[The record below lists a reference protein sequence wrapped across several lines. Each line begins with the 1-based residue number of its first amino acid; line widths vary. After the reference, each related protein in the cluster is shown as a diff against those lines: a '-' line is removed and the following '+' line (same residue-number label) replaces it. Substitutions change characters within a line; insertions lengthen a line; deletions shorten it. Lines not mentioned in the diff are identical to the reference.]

1 MLVDPVSVATLGG
14 GIALAGG
21 LAGSAIG
28 ISIAASAGTAILS
41 QDSKQLKN
49 VIILASIPM
58 SQTFYGLIVLVLV
71 LTSVTPKLATMSGS
85 GVGSGFAVLA
95 CSVIAALAF
104 GTSGAWKGIVCASGI
119 SFLPK
124 TKGRI
129 LTNSIMLAVFVELI
143 SVLGLVFTIMALT
156 MLGLM

>member
-1 MLVDPVSVATLGG
+1 MLTDPASLATIGG

-21 LAGSAIG
+21 VAGSAIG
-28 ISIAASAGTAILS
+28 IAIAASAGAATLS
-41 QDSKQLKN
+41 QDRTQLRN

-71 LTSVTPKLATMSGS
+71 LTQAIPKLATMTGD
-85 GVGSGFAVLA
+85 GGIDGFAVLA
-95 CSVIAALAF
+95 CTVIAALAF
-104 GTSGAWKGIVCASGI
+104 CTSGAWKGNVCASGI

-129 LTNSIMLAVFVELI
+129 LTNSLMLAVFVELI
-143 SVLGLVFTIMALT
+143 AVLGLVFTIMALS

>member
-1 MLVDPVSVATLGG
+1 MLLDPVSVATLGG

-21 LAGSAIG
+21 VTGSAIG
-28 ISIAASAGTAILS
+28 ISTAASAGTAILS
-41 QDSKQLKN
+41 REPKQIRN

-58 SQTFYGLIVLVLV
+58 SQTFYGLIILILII
-71 LTSVTPKLATMSGS
+71 TSVVPQLPATG
-85 GVGSGFAVLA
+85 GSGFTVLA
-95 CSVIAALAF
+95 CSVIAALSFAF
-104 GTSGAWKGIVCASGI
+104 SGAWKGRVCASGI

-129 LTNSIMLAVFVELI
+129 LTNSLMLAVFVELI
-143 SVLGLVFTIMALT
+143 SVLGLVFTIMAFT